1 MSGVA
6 QLTDLALDEIGA
18 LLTEFLWRLDH
29 SDCGS
34 VAELFVEDGT
44 MRTPRLELRGRA
56 RISEWF
62 IQRSGRRE
70 IKTHHTWSN
79 LRIEDARDTE
89 LTITTRTVT
98 LQAPVSS
105 EAGTAHVIV
114 GETRDILHKVAMGNW
129 RFASRELTVFFA
141 GSLG

>member
-1 MSGVA
+1 MIIKESNRA
-6 QLTDLALDEIGA
+6 PADEVGA

-29 SDCGS
+29 SGYGS

-56 RISEWF
+56 QISEWF
-62 IQRSGRRE
+62 AQRSGRE

-79 LRIEDARDTE
+79 LRIEDAKETE
-89 LTITTRTVT
+89 LTLTTRTVT

-105 EAGTAHVIV
+105 DASTAHVIV
-114 GETRDILHKVAMGNW
+114 GETRDILHKVATGSW
-129 RFASRELTVFFA
+129 RFASRKLTVFFA